1 MARTRKHGNG
11 TGRQAVVG
19 RYFRGLPVVDAT
31 DSLRVVVIK
40 QDIRGAKRLDPNN
53 CVFAQACRRLFDSHA
68 VLILRS
74 TAYVELPDDQGN
86 RVVNRFIISNE
97 TRDKI
102 AVFDKTGE
110 APEGGFVF
118 NAPVR
123 SQRMDSKAKYHKE
136 YARDIRNGD
145 RSQPVPRGLKH
156 KRMQKTML
164 GVRDGRGK
172 LGINFA
178 WN

>member
-11 TGRQAVVG
+11 TGRQAIVG
-19 RYFRGLPVVDAT
+19 RYFRGLPVIDAT
-31 DSLRVVVIK
+31 EPLRVVVIK
-40 QDIRGAKRLDPNN
+40 QDIKGAKRLDPNN

-74 TAYVELPDDQGN
+74 TAYVELPDSRGR
-86 RVVNRFIISNE
+86 RVVNRFVISNE

-102 AVFDKTGE
+102 IAFDKTGE
-110 APEGGFVF
+110 APEGGFIF
-118 NAPVR
+118 NAPSG
-123 SQRMDSKAKYHKE
+123 SQGMEAKAKYHKR
-136 YARDIRNGD
+136 YANELRNGQRD
-145 RSQPVPRGLKH
+145 LPVPRGAS
-156 KRMQKTML
+156 KRMSKTML

-178 WN
+178 FN